1 MSDIYLDVNS
11 FNDLFK
17 ILKNKN
23 SFVDNT
29 NSRLEIS
36 KKMSSQLEDHI
47 SYLSSSSLSSE
58 QNITDAKNISKIL
71 EKIVTN
77 LNTIKDALEKIEKK
91 ILELIMKKEDL
102 SYSDTTLNEDLEK
115 VKTEI
120 TEFEKLSIRL
130 DSEILEEY
138 ELVRDYFNSTT
149 SLNSDPIAD
158 TIFKKA
164 NTISDTPMPS
174 ENFNSEYNTNILD
187 SMDTSDIQDNFVLRI
202 SEKDNR
208 VYLPYS
214 KEEILKYL
222 KTYPDVF
229 KDAKSVIKREF
240 ITELTFYSKHSF
252 LARFR
257 EVYSLIRN
265 REMKS
270 FTDALKRAVDLMFRA
285 ELNPAIVA
293 GLKSESQLDQLLT
306 CLETNTLEDFKPFKI
321 VFEINP
327 AKRYH

>member
-1 MSDIYLDVNS
+1 MLRWLGGMLTN
-11 FNDLFK
+11 FK
-17 ILKNKN
+17 
-23 SFVDNT
+23 
-29 NSRLEIS
+29 
-36 KKMSSQLEDHI
+36 
-47 SYLSSSSLSSE
+47 
-58 QNITDAKNISKIL
+58 
-71 EKIVTN
+71 
-77 LNTIKDALEKIEKK
+77 TIRNRVYYLEKIEKK

-138 ELVRDYFNSTT
+138 ELVKDYFNSTT